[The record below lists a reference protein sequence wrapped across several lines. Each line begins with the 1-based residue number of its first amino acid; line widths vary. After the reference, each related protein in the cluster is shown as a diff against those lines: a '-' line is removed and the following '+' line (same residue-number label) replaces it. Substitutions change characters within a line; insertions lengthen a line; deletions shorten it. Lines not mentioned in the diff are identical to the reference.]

1 MVEKKKI
8 TAEYAPRYLMA
19 DDTAAKLKQIS
30 ARLLP
35 LPTSIPPLPLRAA
48 KRQATSPPTRA
59 ASRRGHKKENKNPQY
74 FYSLPLSSP
83 NNKPQKFPLHIFA
96 YCVIL

>member
-30 ARLLP
+30 ARHLP

-48 KRQATSPPTRA
+48 KRQATSPPPA
-59 ASRRGHKKENKNPQY
+59 PLRGAGIKRE
-74 FYSLPLSSP
+74 
-83 NNKPQKFPLHIFA
+83 
-96 YCVIL
+96 